1 MQDVWQKM
9 LYHHNEVIK
18 EWGEVELDLLCWTN
32 RYLFMTSYHWNVE
45 KDVSMQNILKS
56 ENILQTGLSICNQSF
71 T

>member
-1 MQDVWQKM
+1 MQDVRQKM
-9 LYHHNEVIK
+9 LYYHNVVIK
-18 EWGEVELDLLCWTN
+18 EWGEVELDFLCWTN